1 MINPRYMFRVAVL
14 DANNKFIRF
23 VFFSAMSGAPAI
35 TVREGSSFSKPEQC
49 TGILDRNG
57 KMIFEGDILATSNKD
72 DSLGCDLWEP
82 EDWGYTTVCWD
93 SKNLCFKGDNWF
105 VDENGSESVY
115 EQQYVSVVGN
125 IHETPELLNK

>member
-49 TGILDRNG
+49 TGLLDRNG

-72 DSLGCDLWEP
+72 MTNGCDLWEP
-82 EDWGYTTVCWD
+82 EDWGYTKVYWNTRL
-93 SKNLCFKGDNWF
+93 LCFTGSKWF
-105 VDENGSESVY
+105 IDDPEEESVFNA
-115 EQQYVSVVGN
+115 QFVSVVGN